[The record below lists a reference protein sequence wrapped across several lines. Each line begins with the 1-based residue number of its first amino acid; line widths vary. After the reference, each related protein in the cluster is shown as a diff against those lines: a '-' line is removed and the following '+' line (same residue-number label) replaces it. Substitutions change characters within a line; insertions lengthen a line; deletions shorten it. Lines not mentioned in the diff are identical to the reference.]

1 MKIWKLDSD
10 VEKYDSLVPVK
21 YALDESQTF
30 DGSKKKSHWKPMC
43 VKRLN
48 PEKGLELSD
57 ISGFMTSFPIFN
69 QKALD
74 ILEPLIRDS
83 VEVLPL
89 AFKGKKYWGINVISV
104 LDVLDYSKS
113 IYRTFPNTNKIA
125 IIEKYAFRNCAE
137 LKNHNIF
144 KLVDEPQT
152 RPFVSEKFKNVVEQ
166 NNLTGFSFELVWD
179 NDIS

>member
-21 YALDESQTF
+21 YSHDESQSF
-30 DGSKKKSHWKPMC
+30 DSNKKKSHWTPMP

-57 ISGFMTSFPIFN
+57 ISGFMTSFPVFD

-89 AFKGKKYWGINVISV
+89 AFKEKPYFGINVVSV
-104 LDVLDYSKS
+104 LDVIDYSKS
-113 IYRTFPNTNKIA
+113 IYRTFPNTKKIA
-125 IIEKYAFRNCAE
+125 IIEKYAFRNCDE

-144 KLVDEPQT
+144 KIIDEPQT
-152 RPFVSEKFKNVVEQ
+152 RPFVSDKFKNAVEQ
-166 NNLTGFSFELVWD
+166 NNLTGFLFELVWD
-179 NDIS
+179 SDIM